1 MQDGARLART
11 LSHTASYSSRLPPDA
26 LIQELRRVTEP
37 HDGSFQLL
45 SRLSGGG
52 VVIRVLKAPKT
63 ERPFFGRVG
72 DEGAFRIA
80 MVPRGEALTPY
91 QPILHGRVLPADEGS
106 HVELHMAPHRQARTF
121 SVLFGVA
128 AIILGALSLVRLF
141 AQPLIGCIGLF
152 FAFGFAVFPTLR
164 ARQGFGVSIEESLT
178 LLTANVPLTLRV

>member
-11 LSHTASYSSRLPPDA
+11 LSHTASFSCRLPPDA
-26 LIQELRRVTEP
+26 LLRELRRVTEP
-37 HDGSFQLL
+37 HEESFQLI
-45 SRLSGGG
+45 SKLSGGG

-91 QPILHGRVLPADEGS
+91 QPILHGRVLPAAEGS
-106 HVELHMAPHRQARTF
+106 EVELHMAPHRQARTF
-121 SVLFGVA
+121 SVLFGIA
-128 AIILGALSLVRLF
+128 AIILGSLSLVRLF
-141 AQPLIGCIGLF
+141 AQPLIGVMGLF

-164 ARQGFGVSIEESLT
+164 ARQGFGVSIEETLT
-178 LLTANVPLTLRV
+178 LLTANIPLVLRV